1 VQKFIEAANLALQ
14 AVWANKLRSF
24 LTVLGNIVAVTSII
38 AVVSLVQGLNASV
51 SDTITSQVGADT
63 FMVQRTGP
71 TRTEE
76 EMLRAASNPRISM
89 DDAEAIR
96 KAGSRIRFVMVQA
109 RSSAEAKARRE
120 QLDSLQV
127 QGVTR
132 EYSQLP
138 TTNIELGRA
147 ISASEFNTGRNV
159 AILGW
164 DAADHLFGALD
175 PIEKTITLG
184 GVQFRV
190 VGVHKKK
197 GAMFGQSQDE
207 FAVIPLPAFQRLF
220 GSRPSLSLTVMPAD
234 PSVVREA
241 MDDATVALRIERR
254 LRPSEPD
261 NFGLVTSDTFL
272 AIYDQLTAGAFA
284 ILIGVVSLSLVV
296 GGIVIMNIMLMVVT
310 ERTREIGLR
319 KSLGARRRDV
329 LWQILTESITL
340 STLGGVIGTTLGF
353 LVAFVISQVSPLP
366 AIVEPWSV
374 VLGISV
380 TAFVGLFFG
389 IYPAMRAASLD
400 PIEALRKE

>member
-1 VQKFIEAANLALQ
+1 MQKFIEAANLALQ

-147 ISASEFNTGRNV
+147 ISASEFNSGRNV

-164 DAADHLFGALD
+164 DAADRLFGALD